1 MYSIKN
7 NEKAIVIG
15 HIIMCIAI
23 NNFKMK
29 KKKKK

>member
-15 HIIMCIAI
+15 YIIMCIAI

-29 KKKKK
+29 KKKE